1 MYGKYS
7 PTVFG
12 KTFVPTEPNGIW
24 DADGFDSYG
33 YNAEGYDR
41 AGKREYDYQ
50 QQALREFLVDE
61 GRGDELDWE
70 NEGGQ

>member
-12 KTFVPTEPNGIW
+12 KTFVPVEPNGIW

-33 YNAEGYDR
+33 YNADGYDR
-41 AGKREYDYQ
+41 AGKREWDYQ
-50 QQALREFLVDE
+50 QEALYQELLE
-61 GRGDELDWE
+61 QGRLDDD
-70 NEGGQ
+70 GGFID